1 MKKFLSALLL
11 LSLLVGVLCACNPFY
26 DPEQAALDE
35 LCRHY
40 NDEFKAYPSLYTP
53 KKNPSALENYDALY
67 SSAQAAADS
76 GKLSL
81 KHYLIPEKITER
93 DPDRNEIVYL
103 TARLTK
109 ADFENEEQFFN
120 ARLYQ
125 QILLDSFGTSAQE
138 FLEKTQ
144 AMTKKECAAYT
155 EERLQ
160 MLKHVAAQSGKLF
173 DSISYSFEEALCDAS
188 DTFCCYDLLLRA
200 EFKRRYPVSTVSLA
214 KSEEEQADWEFFKQC
229 YDEYTAGADART
241 VYDKLIREQQELKKS
256 YEE

>member
-1 MKKFLSALLL
+1 MKKLISALLL
-11 LSLLVGVLCACNPFY
+11 LSLLACVLCACDPSYNP
-26 DPEQAALDE
+26 ALDK
-35 LCRHY
+35 LCEKY

-53 KKNPSALENYDALY
+53 KKDPSALKNYDALY

-81 KHYLIPEKITER
+81 KHYLIPEKITS
-93 DPDRNEIVYL
+93 NEVSYL

-120 ARLYQ
+120 ACLYQ
-125 QILLDSFGTSAQE
+125 QILLDSFGTSTEE
-138 FLEKTQ
+138 FLEKTGT
-144 AMTKKECAAYT
+144 MTEQERAVYV

-214 KSEEEQADWEFFKQC
+214 KSEKEQADWEFFKQC
-229 YDEYTAGADART
+229 YDEYTAGADAKT